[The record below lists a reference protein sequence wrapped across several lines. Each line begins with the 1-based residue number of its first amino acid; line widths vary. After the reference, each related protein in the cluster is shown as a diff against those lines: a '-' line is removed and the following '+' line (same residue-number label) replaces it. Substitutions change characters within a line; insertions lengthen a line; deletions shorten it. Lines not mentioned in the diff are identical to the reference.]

1 MTATSPHGKTRLM
14 KRATMILAVGRQAT
28 IAALAFVSLLG
39 GCKVFETTAP
49 PPRVDAPAAFDQS
62 PPVGVSMSPEQL
74 AHWWT
79 VWRDPAMNRL
89 IEEALSANTDI
100 RIAQARVTE
109 ARSVVAIAE
118 SALSP
123 TLGANGGVW
132 GGGAQ
137 WRNPAVD
144 LIPGGSHEFD
154 AHLAGLTASWEPD
167 IFGGRAVDAEAA
179 RASALSVDEQ
189 LNGARMIVVAEV
201 AENYLEARGLQRR
214 LAALDGSI
222 AAMEQFS
229 RYVQAR
235 FDAGQAQAYDVTQV
249 RERLE
254 TLRGKRPP
262 LVSLLETR
270 QRRLAVLTGRPPEAA
285 SRLSNPGPFTAPAPP
300 AGQMPVDVLERRPDV
315 RARAALVRAQVARLS
330 SAKTDLLPRFQ
341 IDFLGGD
348 GRLHFEG
355 VPGLQGT
362 GGLAGLTV
370 RLPIFTAGRIE
381 ANIAANDA
389 RLEAAA
395 ADYDKAVLA
404 ALEDVENAYGHRRG
418 LDRRGETLAAALAN
432 ARRNQRAS
440 TGLYEGGSRTLG
452 DVLNARLDAFE
463 REDELIQ
470 TQIGQAAATVQLYRA
485 LGGGWGRDG

>member
-1 MTATSPHGKTRLM
+1 MTPASPRGKTRLM
-14 KRATMILAVGRQAT
+14 KRATMILAGGRPAT
-28 IAALAFVSLLG
+28 VAALAFASLLG

-49 PPRVDAPAAFDQS
+49 PPQVSVPTAFDQ
-62 PPVGVSMSPEQL
+62 PPLIGAAKSSEDL
-74 AHWWT
+74 AHWWK
-79 VWRDPAMNRL
+79 VWRDPTLDRL
-89 IEEALSANTDI
+89 IGDALDANTDV
-100 RIAQARVTE
+100 RIARARVTE
-109 ARSVVAIAE
+109 ARSVVTIAE
-118 SALSP
+118 LALYP

-137 WRNPAVD
+137 WRNPVVD

-154 AHLAGLTASWEPD
+154 AHLGELAASWEPD
-167 IFGGRAVDAEAA
+167 IFGGRADDAEAA
-179 RASALSVDEQ
+179 REVALSVEEQ

-201 AENYLEARGLQRR
+201 AENYLETKGLQRR
-214 LAALDGSI
+214 LAVLDGGI
-222 AAMEQFS
+222 AAVGQLL
-229 RYVQAR
+229 RYVQGR

-249 RERLE
+249 REQLE
-254 TLRGKRPP
+254 TQRSKRPA

-285 SRLSNPGPFTAPAPP
+285 PRLPPNPGLFTAPAPP
-300 AGQMPVDVLERRPDV
+300 TGQMPVDVLERRPDV
-315 RARAALVRAQVARLS
+315 RARAALVRAQTARLS

-341 IDFLGGD
+341 IDFRGGD

-370 RLPIFTAGRIE
+370 KLPIFTAGRIQ

-395 ADYDKAVLA
+395 AEYDKAVLA

-418 LDRRGETLAAALAN
+418 LDQRDAALAVALAS

-440 TGLYEGGSRTLG
+440 AGLYEGGSKTLG
-452 DVLNARLDAFE
+452 DVLSARLDAFE
-463 REDELIQ
+463 REDELVQ
-470 TQIGQAAATVQLYRA
+470 TQMGQATATVQLYRA
-485 LGGGWGRDG
+485 LGGGW